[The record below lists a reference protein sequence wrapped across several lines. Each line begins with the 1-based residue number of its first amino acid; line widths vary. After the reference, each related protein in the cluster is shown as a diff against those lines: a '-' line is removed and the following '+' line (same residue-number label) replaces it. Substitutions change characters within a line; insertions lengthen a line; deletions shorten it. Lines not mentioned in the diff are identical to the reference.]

1 MSSIE
6 SRIEYICSKLDNLS
20 AEIKDNNVNLF
31 EFMKKTETSLK
42 LKEQKLEGIKIDIE
56 SYTNKLDRLE
66 KSQTFIS
73 SQFETQSKRNDN
85 ILTDHAK
92 LQANLIKLNNNKTEE
107 RTKNGKN

>member
-20 AEIKDNNVNLF
+20 AEIKNNVNLF

-42 LKEQKLEGIKIDIE
+42 LNEQKLEGIQIDIE
-56 SYTNKLDRLE
+56 AYTNKLDGLE

-73 SQFETQSKRNDN
+73 SQFEIQSKRHDN

-92 LQANLIKLNNNKTEE
+92 LQAN
-107 RTKNGKN
+107 